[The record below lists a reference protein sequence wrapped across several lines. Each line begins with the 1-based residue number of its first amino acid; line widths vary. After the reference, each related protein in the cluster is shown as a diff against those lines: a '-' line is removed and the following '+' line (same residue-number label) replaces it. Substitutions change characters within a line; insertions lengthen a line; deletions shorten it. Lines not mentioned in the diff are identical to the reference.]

1 MTSTLEQRTDRE
13 EGPAPLSAC
22 SPHFSATRPTST
34 PAIDLLEGR
43 RHLCR
48 LPGDGPDRC
57 PYTAFELTPL
67 GATLGAEIRGIELAA
82 ADAATR
88 AEIHRALLEWK
99 VLFFPDQHLGPTG
112 QRVFARYWGELET
125 NPLLE
130 QGDDPAVVRFTKG
143 GDGPQTYEN
152 IWHVDTSFRPKPAMG
167 AVLRMVETPPH
178 GGDTMWA
185 DMAAAYDNLTPEVR
199 AGIDGAVAVH
209 DMVPGFVRFLSEDLL
224 ARLQDVF
231 PPVTHPVVRTHPE
244 TGRRT
249 LFVNSAFTT
258 RIEGLEPAESDALL
272 RHLFAQAHVPE
283 YQVRYRWAPGT
294 VAFWDNRATQHY
306 AVGDYHPHRRAA
318 ERVAIVG
325 DRPY

>member
-1 MTSTLEQRTDRE
+1 VTSTLEQRTD
-13 EGPAPLSAC
+13 
-22 SPHFSATRPTST
+22 RPTST

-43 RHLCR
+43 RYLRR

-57 PYTAFELTPL
+57 SYTFELTPV
-67 GATLGAEIRGIELAA
+67 GVTLGAEIRGVDLTAT
-82 ADAATR
+82 DAATR

-99 VLFFPDQHLGPTG
+99 VLFFPDQDLSSAA
-112 QRVFARYWGELET
+112 QRAFARHWGELET

-130 QGDDPAVVRFTKG
+130 EGDDPTVVRFTKG

-152 IWHVDTSFRPKPAMG
+152 IWHVDTSFRSAPAMG
-167 AVLRMVETPPH
+167 AILRMIETPPF

-185 DMAAAYDNLTPEVR
+185 DMAAAYDNLDADVR
-199 AGIDGAVAVH
+199 ARIDDAVAVH
-209 DMVPGFVRFLSEDLL
+209 DFLPGFVRFLEEGKLE
-224 ARLQDVF
+224 RLKDVF

-258 RIEGLEPAESDALL
+258 RVEGLEPAASDALL

-283 YQVRYRWAPGT
+283 YQVRYRWTPGT

-306 AVGDYHPHRRAA
+306 AVGDYHPHRRSA
-318 ERVAIVG
+318 ERVAIAG
-325 DRPY
+325 DRPF